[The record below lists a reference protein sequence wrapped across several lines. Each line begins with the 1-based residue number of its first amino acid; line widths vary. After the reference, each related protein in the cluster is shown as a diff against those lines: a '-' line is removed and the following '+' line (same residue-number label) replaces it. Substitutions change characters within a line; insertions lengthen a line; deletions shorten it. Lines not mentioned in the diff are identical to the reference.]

1 MSERLSVSF
10 DERTAARVRACA
22 ATNRGGASGYLAR
35 LVREDELRQAGDQLA
50 AFYTAHP
57 SFIDDAEA
65 ERIAAAGE

>member
-10 DERTAARVRACA
+10 DAPTAARVRACGA
-22 ATNRGGASGYLAR
+22 ANRGGVSGYLAR

-57 SFIDDAEA
+57 SLIDDAEA